1 MRQFATYV
9 STMNVGVVFLVLVVF
24 LLLIGFLL
32 RRSARLVPYT
42 GQILVLASILF
53 MAALFTLLTHS
64 FPIAKGKMAAAT
76 DAGSIVKLWSALLVP
91 IAILTMIAILK
102 GKEDPDEPFGS
113 LARVGAVVA
122 SVVISLLL
130 FNFIGYYISSALF
143 ILAVML
149 LLQERNKVLLAAIP
163 LGWVAF
169 TYLMFARLLYVPLP
183 VGSLFRGMFG

>member
-9 STMNVGVVFLVLVVF
+9 STMNVGVVFLILIVF
-24 LLLIGFLL
+24 LLILALLL
-32 RRSARLVPYT
+32 RRSAKLASYT

-76 DAGSIVKLWSALLVP
+76 NAGSIVKLWAALLVP
-91 IAILTMIAILK
+91 IAFLTLMAIVK
-102 GKEDPDEPFGS
+102 GKEGPDEPFGS

-130 FNFIGYYISSALF
+130 FQWIGYYISSALF

-149 LLQERNKVLLAAIP
+149 LLQERSKVLLAAIP

-183 VGSLFRGMFG
+183 VGRLFSGMFG